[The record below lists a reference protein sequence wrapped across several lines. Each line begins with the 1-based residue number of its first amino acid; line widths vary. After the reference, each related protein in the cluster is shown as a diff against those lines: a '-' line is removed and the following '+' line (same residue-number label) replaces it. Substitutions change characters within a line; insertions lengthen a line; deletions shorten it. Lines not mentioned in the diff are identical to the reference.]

1 MTNSAIIID
10 GRLVADPEL
19 RFTQKGVAVCNFRIA
34 RSDSEKLPDG
44 SWGDPAN
51 QLFLTVNVWKELAEE
66 CSQALRKGMRVC
78 LIGKLVTRQWESKEG
93 HKVSAIEMNAFSV
106 FEEIKPAV
114 GGGRP
119 PAEEPW
125 GSRDN
130 QPQQP
135 TRASAGSWG
144 QKPAQVG
151 QDAQPPF

>member
-1 MTNSAIIID
+1 M
-10 GRLVADPEL
+10 
-19 RFTQKGVAVCNFRIA
+19 CNFRIA

-106 FEEIKPAV
+106 FEEVKPAV

-130 QPQQP
+130 QPQP
-135 TRASAGSWG
+135 STRAAAGSWG